1 VVNEAG
7 SDQYLTGL
15 GQIKLKL
22 MIELQSWRPSPN
34 HLISL

>member
-22 MIELQSWRPSPN
+22 MIERQRKGPSLN